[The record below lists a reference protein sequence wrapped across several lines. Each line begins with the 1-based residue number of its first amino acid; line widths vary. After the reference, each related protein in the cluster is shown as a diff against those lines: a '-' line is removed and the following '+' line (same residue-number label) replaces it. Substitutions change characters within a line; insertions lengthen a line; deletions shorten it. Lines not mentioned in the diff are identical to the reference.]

1 MADEIKKTTD
11 EVKENIENTKEGA
24 IPDDA
29 VEAVAGGF
37 QSERLKPEFLK
48 VKVHADPTLTDTR
61 R

>member
-1 MADEIKKTTD
+1 MADEIKKITD
-11 EVKENIENTKEGA
+11 EVKENIENTQEGVM
-24 IPDDA
+24 PDDTA
-29 VEAVAGGF
+29 EAVAGGF